1 MPVQQHAA
9 DINSSAQT
17 PAPDNAAK
25 PAVSGL
31 SASFSFR
38 YDAELKAGQKSEDP
52 GHGRQLRRPSVRR
65 CSGLIST
72 RQNWRYVRSA
82 SATSLGRPLANT
94 NAVPFLNQNGKMFVL
109 LSLPEGNVSTTTGT
123 LAFVEVEALADGKV
137 DMTLEKDALNLLGAD
152 GKNFAIKL

>member
-1 MPVQQHAA
+1 MP
-9 DINSSAQT
+9 
-17 PAPDNAAK
+17 
-25 PAVSGL
+25 
-31 SASFSFR
+31 
-38 YDAELKAGQKSEDP
+38 ELKAGQKAKIAVMVNS
-52 GHGRQLRRPSVRR
+52 SAAF
-65 CSGLIST
+65 
-72 RQNWRYVRSA
+72 RSA
-82 SATSLGRPLANT
+82 VLGLHFDPAKLAIRSVGFGDIFGATLANT